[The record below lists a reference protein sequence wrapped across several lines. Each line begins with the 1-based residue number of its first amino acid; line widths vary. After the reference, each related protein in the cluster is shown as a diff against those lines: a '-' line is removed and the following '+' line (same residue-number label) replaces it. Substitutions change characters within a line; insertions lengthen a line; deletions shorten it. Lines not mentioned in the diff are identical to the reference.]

1 MAPLGRGNPM
11 AITEKLVTAEELWR
25 MPEPPEG
32 TRCELFEGELIQMTP
47 AGGRH
52 GETTLAVGTILR
64 TFIKEKRLGRVVSN
78 DTGVFTE
85 RDPDTVLAP
94 DLAYWSGERL
104 PEMPERFVEVPPD
117 LAVEV
122 ISPGDSQSY
131 VHRKV
136 LHYLDHGFRLVWVV
150 DPKTRTVTVYRS
162 RRDVCILGEAEEIT
176 GSDVLPG
183 FSCRVGEFFE

>member
-1 MAPLGRGNPM
+1 MATT
-11 AITEKLVTAEELWR
+11 AKLVTAEELCQ
-25 MPEPPEG
+25 MPEPADG
-32 TRCELFEGELIQMTP
+32 SRYELLEGELVQMTP
-47 AGGRH
+47 AGARH
-52 GETTLAVGTILR
+52 GRTTLAVGTVLF
-64 TFIKEKRLGRVVSN
+64 TFVSEKGLGHVVSN

-85 RDPDTVLAP
+85 KDPDTVLAP
-94 DLAYWSGERL
+94 DLAYWSRQRL
-104 PEMPERFVEVPPD
+104 PELPEGFVEVPPD

-122 ISPGDSQSY
+122 VSPSDSQSY

-136 LHYLDHGFRLVWVV
+136 LHYLDHGVSLVWVV

-176 GSDVLPG
+176 GGDVLPG

>member
-1 MAPLGRGNPM
+1 MAT
-11 AITEKLVTAEELWR
+11 TEKLVTAEELWQ
-25 MPEPPEG
+25 MPEPVDG
-32 TRCELFEGELIQMTP
+32 YRYELLRGELIKTP
-47 AGGRH
+47 LAGGLH
-52 GETTLAVGTILR
+52 GGCCAAVGFVLNR
-64 TFIKEKRLGRVVSN
+64 YLKERREGHGACN
-78 DTGVFTE
+78 CTGVFTE

-104 PEMPERFVEVPPD
+104 AEMPERFVEVPPD

-122 ISPGDSQSY
+122 ISPSDSQSY

-136 LHYLDHGFRLVWVV
+136 LHYLDHRVGLVWVV

-176 GSDVLPG
+176 GGDILPG

>member
-1 MAPLGRGNPM
+1 MVT
-11 AITEKLVTAEELWR
+11 TEKLITAEELWR
-25 MPEPPEG
+25 MVEPQDG
-32 TRCELFEGELIQMTP
+32 SRYELFQGELIQVAA

-52 GETTLAVGTILR
+52 EACCAAICWMLHEYAKDRSAGYA
-64 TFIKEKRLGRVVSN
+64 VSN
-78 DTGVFTE
+78 NTGVLTE

-94 DLAYWSGERL
+94 DLAYWSRQHLAEL
-104 PEMPERFVEVPPD
+104 PEGFAEVPPD

-122 ISPGDSQSY
+122 VSPGDSQSY

-136 LHYLDHGFRLVWVV
+136 LHYLDHGVALVWIV

-162 RRDVCILGEAEEIT
+162 RQDVCILAEAEEIA
-176 GSDVLPG
+176 GGDILPG

>member
-1 MAPLGRGNPM
+1 MAT
-11 AITEKLVTAEELWR
+11 TEKLVTAEELWQ

-32 TRCELFEGELIQMTP
+32 ARYELFEGELIQMTP

-52 GETTLAVGTILR
+52 GEITLAVGTILR
-64 TFIKEKRLGRVVSN
+64 TFIQEKRLGRVVSN
-78 DTGVFTE
+78 DTGVFTQ

-94 DLAYWSGERL
+94 DLAYWSRERL
-104 PEMPERFVEVPPD
+104 PEMPDRFVEVAPD

-122 ISPGDSQSY
+122 VSPSDSQSH
-131 VHRKV
+131 VNRKV
-136 LHYLDHGFRLVWVV
+136 LHYLDHGVHLVWVV

-162 RRDVCILGEAEEIT
+162 RRDVCILGHADEIA
-176 GSDVLPG
+176 GGDVLPG

>member
-1 MAPLGRGNPM
+1 MATT
-11 AITEKLVTAEELWR
+11 AKLVTAEELWR
-25 MPEPPEG
+25 MPEPADG
-32 TRCELFEGELIQMTP
+32 SRYELLKGELIQMTP

-52 GETTLAVGTILR
+52 GTCCGLIARAWVDFSQQHRAGHVAT
-64 TFIKEKRLGRVVSN
+64 N

-85 RDPDTVLAP
+85 RDPDTVLGP
-94 DLAYWSGERL
+94 DVVYWSRQRL
-104 PEMPERFVEVPPD
+104 PEMPEGFVEVPPD

-122 ISPGDSQSY
+122 VSPSDSQSY

-136 LHYLDHGFRLVWVV
+136 LHYLDHGVSLVWVV

-162 RRDVCILGEAEEIT
+162 RQDVCILGEAEEVT
-176 GSDVLPG
+176 GGDVLPG